1 MPTSPAWSAVTS
13 PREVVDVISSD
24 SSVLL
29 KIRNFREN
37 PTSNVD
43 DSADASKSSM
53 PVLAM
58 PVFAISKPHDTKCRE
73 CAVYGTEHLLILGK

>member
-58 PVFAISKPHDTKCRE
+58 PVFAISKLTIRNAE
-73 CAVYGTEHLLILGK
+73 SALSTGLSIS